1 LNGQPDPGSAPPSL
15 ARGIAGLVV
24 ANSSLLIA
32 VLVYMGWAYEDALYG
47 YFHVRP
53 LDLDVGIV
61 EYILRSL
68 SLFSPSL
75 VFAAALL
82 IAVTAVRPGA

>member
-1 LNGQPDPGSAPPSL
+1 
-15 ARGIAGLVV
+15 
-24 ANSSLLIA
+24 
-32 VLVYMGWAYEDALYG
+32 MGWAYEDALYG

-75 VFAAALL
+75 AFAAALL